1 MNEDITSQLYEI
13 DKCEVCN
20 SEALDSVLT
29 LGEHPLCDDLINVG
43 SKKDCAVYPI
53 EILFCKQCCTAHQR
67 YQIRK
72 KTLFP
77 DNYHYRSRQTGDVI
91 NGMKNLT
98 ADFKNKY
105 GDLSGKKI
113 LDIGC
118 NDGSLLDIFKA
129 EGCKVTIGV
138 EPTGAAN
145 DAENKGHKI
154 YQNYFDKAVANKIY
168 ESFGSIDLIVFT
180 NVFAHIEDLP
190 GLIDALKILIS
201 ENSIVVIENHYLG
214 SILDQMQFDTF
225 YHEHPRTYSLR
236 SFEQIAKNLGMKLSD
251 VKFPARYGGNI
262 RVTLGTSGVELN
274 HHARDAEGNILEK
287 FTLMNIHLNEWRSET
302 SSKIKKLV
310 EKHGRIPA
318 KAFPGRAAILL
329 KLLKLNED
337 SISGIHEKPGSLKIG
352 HYAPGTRIPI
362 LPDDDLDLDSPKPI
376 LNLAWHIPSEI
387 HAYLTNFG
395 YKGEI
400 INILDP
406 KEFTK

>member
-29 LGEHPLCDDLINVG
+29 LGAHPLCDDLIKVG
-43 SKKDCAVYPI
+43 STKDCAEYPI
-53 EILFCKQCCTAHQR
+53 EILFCKECCTAHQR

-72 KTLFP
+72 KILFP

-145 DAENKGHKI
+145 DAEHKGHKI
-154 YQNYFDKAVANKIY
+154 YKNYFDKAIANTIY
-168 ESFGSIDLIVFT
+168 ESFGPIDLIVFT
-180 NVFAHIEDLP
+180 NVFAHI
-190 GLIDALKILIS
+190 
-201 ENSIVVIENHYLG
+201 
-214 SILDQMQFDTF
+214 
-225 YHEHPRTYSLR
+225 
-236 SFEQIAKNLGMKLSD
+236 
-251 VKFPARYGGNI
+251 
-262 RVTLGTSGVELN
+262 GTSGVELN
-274 HHARDAEGNILEK
+274 YNARDAEGNILEK
-287 FTLMNIHLNEWRSET
+287 FTLMNIQLNEWRSET

-310 EKHGRIPA
+310 EKYGRIPA

-362 LPDDDLDLDSPKPI
+362 LSDDDLDLDSPKPI

-387 HAYLTNFG
+387 KEYLTSFG

-406 KEFTK
+406 KEFVK